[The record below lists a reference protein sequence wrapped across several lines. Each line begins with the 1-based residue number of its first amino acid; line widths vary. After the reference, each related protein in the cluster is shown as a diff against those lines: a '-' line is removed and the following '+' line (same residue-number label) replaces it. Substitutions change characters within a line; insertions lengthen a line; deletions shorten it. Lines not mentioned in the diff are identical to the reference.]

1 VQKTKFIALLLV
13 SHSLSALKFDK
24 VVLWGH
30 KLHSHTHS
38 YIHWGFSRAF
48 KHLGYKVYW
57 LDSKDNLTNIDF
69 SNALFITE
77 GQVDDGIPLRNDA
90 FYILHNCTSKKYQ
103 PLFEK
108 NRCIILQVYTH
119 DCKPRK
125 LEVVDDYIL
134 CNVLEKIIYMPWATD
149 LLPHEIEDQKK
160 KINLRNRKNEVYF
173 IGTIGGGKFG
183 NAGPISSFRRACKEN
198 GIQFK
203 TACKNKSMEDNIRLI
218 RQSYLAPSIQ
228 GPWQCKQGYIP
239 CRIFKNISYGH
250 IGGTNNETVYK
261 LFKKKILYS
270 RDTYK
275 LFYDMKRKME
285 TISLSELHSLMDLVK
300 DKHTYL
306 NRIQVLLDFFDRVR
320 AQ

>member
-1 VQKTKFIALLLV
+1 MKKLLICIFFFQFALG
-13 SHSLSALKFDK
+13 LKFNK

-57 LDSKDNLTNIDF
+57 LDHRDNIKNIDF
-69 SNALFITE
+69 SKALFITE
-77 GQVDDGIPLRNDA
+77 GQVDQGIPLREDA
-90 FYILHNCTSKKYQ
+90 FYILHNCTSNKYKR
-103 PLFEK
+103 LFDK

-119 DCKPRK
+119 DCKLRK
-125 LEVVDDYIL
+125 LEVIDDYIL
-134 CNVLEKIIYMPWATD
+134 CNVQEKIVYMPWATD
-149 LLPHEIEDQKK
+149 LLPHEIEAQKK
-160 KINLRNRKNEVYF
+160 NVAFKNHSKEVYF
-173 IGTIGGGKFG
+173 VGTIGSGKFG
-183 NAGPISSFRRACKEN
+183 NAGPISRFSHACQEN

-203 TACKNKSMEDNIRLI
+203 SFVKNKSMEENVDLI
-218 RQSYLAPSIQ
+218 KKSYIAPAIQ

-250 IGGTNNETVYK
+250 LGATNNEAVYK
-261 LFKKKILYS
+261 LFKQKIVYNPDAY
-270 RDTYK
+270 R
-275 LFYDMKRKME
+275 LFYDTKRKME
-285 TISLSELHSLMDLVK
+285 TVSIKELHGLMDFVK

-320 AQ
+320 AK